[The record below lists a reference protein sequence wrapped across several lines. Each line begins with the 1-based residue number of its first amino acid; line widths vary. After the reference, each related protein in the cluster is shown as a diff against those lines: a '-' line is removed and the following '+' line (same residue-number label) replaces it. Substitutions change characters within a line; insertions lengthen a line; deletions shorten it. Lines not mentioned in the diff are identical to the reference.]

1 MQSETA
7 ATQATRS
14 SGQAGVLIGVGML
27 LVGALLAA
35 VGLLA

>member
-1 MQSETA
+1 MASETA
-7 ATQATRS
+7 ATQSTRS
-14 SGQAGVLIGVGML
+14 GGQVGLLVGVGML